1 MWRSLVFTVALALG
15 ATLVQPAAAQSG
27 ADLVKQSVAAQ
38 GGAAAIN
45 SPKTTIIKGE
55 AKHWE
60 PGQSYSPTGEA
71 KFLGDSTYTQTVDN
85 TSRTVRID
93 WDRDM
98 KYPAVERL
106 KFSEI
111 TTPNFGV
118 VVDDKGVQTPMSGI
132 RLAAHW
138 RERERASPRLLV
150 RALDDPQSIAA
161 LPDQQI
167 GDRSLPAVSIKTR
180 AGTFAVLF
188 DRATHLP
195 AVIRTRDVDNVYGD
209 SNYDLFLS
217 DWKDVGGGA
226 KRAHTLS
233 FQLNGVEVQ
242 RLTLKQ
248 VALDAPIPP
257 DTFVVSDEVKAKA
270 KTAASEVPYQWVL
283 RRMFLGRFLDSD
295 KVYFPENGGFRLA
308 ELAPNVQHVVGGSAN
323 NLIVAMKDGIVI
335 FDAPVDSGQSR
346 WVIDAAKAK
355 YPGKPVKQLVLT
367 HHHMDHS
374 GGTRAYV
381 AEGAEIVIPGQARP
395 FVEKMIQA
403 EHKLSPDA
411 LAREPKQA
419 KIVDVK
425 DTMSLKD
432 DTVEINLYNIPNP
445 HSDGMIIGH
454 VVGPNLVW
462 VTDLISPRGPIARSP
477 NTVAVGDA
485 LRKTGIT
492 EATIVGGHGRQ
503 AGGDCPRPGGKLKRN
518 RLERNRAISLQVLA
532 WHGPPSIMLR
542 IIREP
547 GGSRP
552 LRQDENPLDA
562 ARRLL
567 RERAGFTAPI
577 SYPRLFNLA

>member
-1 MWRSLVFTVALALG
+1 
-15 ATLVQPAAAQSG
+15 
-27 ADLVKQSVAAQ
+27 
-38 GGAAAIN
+38 
-45 SPKTTIIKGE
+45 
-55 AKHWE
+55 
-60 PGQSYSPTGEA
+60 
-71 KFLGDSTYTQTVDN
+71 
-85 TSRTVRID
+85 
-93 WDRDM
+93 
-98 KYPAVERL
+98 
-106 KFSEI
+106 
-111 TTPNFGV
+111 
-118 VVDDKGVQTPMSGI
+118 MSGI

-492 EATIVGGHGRQ
+492 EATIVGGHGTTAKQ
-503 AGGDCPRPGGKLKRN
+503 AEIAP
-518 RLERNRAISLQVLA
+518 ALA
-532 WHGPPSIMLR
+532 A
-542 IIREP
+542 
-547 GGSRP
+547 
-552 LRQDENPLDA
+552 N
-562 ARRLL
+562 
-567 RERAGFTAPI
+567 
-577 SYPRLFNLA
+577 